1 MVCERRWKGKWR
13 WLATVETSHAW
24 PVRWRYGEPHGFIS
38 LGRSTAAAG
47 RCRFLLPV
55 LVVFSAAR
63 VVPLA
68 PVVALVVAL
77 KLRLALR
84 LTLLLR
90 LVLLL
95 DVLIA
100 LLIDVL
106 VALLLDLLIALLLL
120 LLLTLCSREVRMVS
134 RVSIVRL
141 CAIWAEVRMESV
153 ISKEVTTRGCWW
165 DCG

>member
-24 PVRWRYGEPHGFIS
+24 PVRWRHGEPHGFIF

-47 RCRFLLPV
+47 RCRFVLPV

-90 LVLLL
+90 LV
-95 DVLIA
+95 
-100 LLIDVL
+100 
-106 VALLLDLLIALLLL
+106 L

>member
-13 WLATVETSHAW
+13 WLATVETNHAW
-24 PVRWRYGEPHGFIS
+24 PVRWRHGEPHGFIF

-47 RCRFLLPV
+47 RCRFVLPV

-90 LVLLL
+90 LV
-95 DVLIA
+95 
-100 LLIDVL
+100 
-106 VALLLDLLIALLLL
+106 L

>member
-1 MVCERRWKGKWR
+1 VVCERRWKGKWR

-95 DVLIA
+95 
-100 LLIDVL
+100 
-106 VALLLDLLIALLLL
+106 
-120 LLLTLCSREVRMVS
+120 LTLCSREVRMVS

>member
-63 VVPLA
+63 VVPLE

-90 LVLLL
+90 LV
-95 DVLIA
+95 
-100 LLIDVL
+100 
-106 VALLLDLLIALLLL
+106 L

-141 CAIWAEVRMESV
+141 CAIWAEVRTESV
-153 ISKEVTTRGCWW
+153 ISMEVATRGCWW

>member
-1 MVCERRWKGKWR
+1 M
-13 WLATVETSHAW
+13 
-24 PVRWRYGEPHGFIS
+24 
-38 LGRSTAAAG
+38 
-47 RCRFLLPV
+47 
-55 LVVFSAAR
+55 
-63 VVPLA
+63 
-68 PVVALVVAL
+68 VAL

-153 ISKEVTTRGCWW
+153 ISKEVTTRVCWW

>member
-1 MVCERRWKGKWR
+1 M
-13 WLATVETSHAW
+13 
-24 PVRWRYGEPHGFIS
+24 
-38 LGRSTAAAG
+38 
-47 RCRFLLPV
+47 
-55 LVVFSAAR
+55 
-63 VVPLA
+63 
-68 PVVALVVAL
+68 
-77 KLRLALR
+77 RLALR
-84 LTLLLR
+84 LTLLL
-90 LVLLL
+90 LLALLLDVLIALLL

>member
-1 MVCERRWKGKWR
+1 
-13 WLATVETSHAW
+13 
-24 PVRWRYGEPHGFIS
+24 
-38 LGRSTAAAG
+38 
-47 RCRFLLPV
+47 
-55 LVVFSAAR
+55 
-63 VVPLA
+63 
-68 PVVALVVAL
+68 VVAL

-90 LVLLL
+90 LV
-95 DVLIA
+95 
-100 LLIDVL
+100 
-106 VALLLDLLIALLLL
+106 L

>member
-13 WLATVETSHAW
+13 WLATVETSNAW

-95 DVLIA
+95 
-100 LLIDVL
+100 
-106 VALLLDLLIALLLL
+106 
-120 LLLTLCSREVRMVS
+120 LTLCSREVRMVS

>member
-1 MVCERRWKGKWR
+1 MVCERRSKGKWR

-24 PVRWRYGEPHGFIS
+24 PVRWRYGEPHGFIF

-95 DVLIA
+95 
-100 LLIDVL
+100 
-106 VALLLDLLIALLLL
+106 
-120 LLLTLCSREVRMVS
+120 LTLCSREVRMVS